1 MAASRRV
8 HCLPTAGGTCRLSL
22 SGVWERA
29 GRNKTTLL
37 SPCNMQH
44 CQGAVG
50 ANRGSQEGWGG
61 ECAGGSTREQQ
72 EQKGG
77 KNVLGQRTRCSLGVQ
92 NLGLRLLQSKHTVQ
106 GLGKAA
112 LRSLLNPAQA
122 VTADGCAGTGWQ
134 NLQNK
139 AGLPPH
145 WEW

>member
-1 MAASRRV
+1 M
-8 HCLPTAGGTCRLSL
+8 
-22 SGVWERA
+22 
-29 GRNKTTLL
+29 
-37 SPCNMQH
+37 
-44 CQGAVG
+44 
-50 ANRGSQEGWGG
+50 
-61 ECAGGSTREQQ
+61 
-72 EQKGG
+72 
-77 KNVLGQRTRCSLGVQ
+77 LGQRTRCSLGVQ